1 MPKDGVNLLH
11 FKTAIPGSQSGEWA
25 LRPSAGVER
34 EWAAA
39 RRRRLIVMLQQAS
52 LDVVIS
58 DLLLLVLVLVE
69 QVFLRQ
75 NVPAQPLGSKTPNKH
90 MNLQWKGWGWG

>member
-11 FKTAIPGSQSGEWA
+11 FSKQRYQVASLDTGA
-25 LRPSAGVER
+25 LRPSACVER

-39 RRRRLIVMLQQAS
+39 RRRRLIVMLQQA
-52 LDVVIS
+52 LLYVVLC

-75 NVPAQPLGSKTPNKH
+75 NVPAQPFGPETPNK
-90 MNLQWKGWGWG
+90 

>member
-1 MPKDGVNLLH
+1 M
-11 FKTAIPGSQSGEWA
+11 KTTIPSTRSQSRRAAGA

-39 RRRRLIVMLQQAS
+39 RRRRLIVMLQQA
-52 LDVVIS
+52 LLYVVLC

-69 QVFLRQ
+69 QVFLWQ
-75 NVPAQPLGSKTPNKH
+75 NVPAQPFGPETLGR
-90 MNLQWKGWGWG
+90 MNLQWKGWE